1 MTTRAQQTKRRN
13 SKIYTEL
20 QLMYTRLTGEA
31 PPARSE
37 GYQRLMKQVRRY
49 VAPIMIEQEN
59 QKKGKGNVKSKSK
72 HNEQV
77 QGRV

>member
-1 MTTRAQQTKRRN
+1 MTTRATQTKRRN

-59 QKKGKGNVKSKSK
+59 QKKGTQ
-72 HNEQV
+72 NETTRQHLHTKTD
-77 QGRV
+77 R

>member
-1 MTTRAQQTKRRN
+1 MTTRATQTKRRN

-49 VAPIMIEQEN
+49 VAPVMIEQEI
-59 QKKGKGNVKSKSK
+59 KKGQKSNGHKDQ
-72 HNEQV
+72 NYQ
-77 QGRV
+77 